1 MCGIR
6 WLRQLVAE
14 LLHLRAERSP
24 VAGANR
30 FQRAVSEYS
39 GFGTARCQR
48 ILKVLLRR
56 LAAYSGRINWACR
69 SRATMYRR
77 TLTYRPQGGRP
88 PCVCD
93 TSREITGE
101 VA

>member
-30 FQRAVSEYS
+30 FQRAIVM
-39 GFGTARCQR
+39 
-48 ILKVLLRR
+48 LRR
-56 LAAYSGRINWACR
+56 ALHVGLGHGGPAPRCSAEHSPTGRQAAGLL
-69 SRATMYRR
+69 SRK
-77 TLTYRPQGGRP
+77 
-88 PCVCD
+88 V
-93 TSREITGE
+93 TGE
-101 VA
+101 VAALSVMRVLGSTDVRDSMAST